1 MAFRKESLE
10 SFALTTANRIE
21 AESRMNGER
30 LRTNNSVTLRKRV
43 RNANDN
49 DRLGVFSP
57 ITGAWTSD
65 LNTNG
70 IYSLNIT
77 TPTVRTNTS
86 AMITA
91 NVKIDIQP
99 RFIKDSTAQM
109 AADVADAVIE
119 QKNRLQWTT
128 QLEELI
134 ALEQQIGPGVFIRVN
149 HNPNVRRKHVV
160 PEFEDQ
166 DVEMPG
172 TAICSEC
179 GEETPVNGELDE
191 MSVACGACGT
201 MAVIEKM
208 PTNVAVPVPTGLREF
223 TTGDTQTKI
232 IPFFEIRCDLGGT
245 QGGDLTKAKWFE
257 HHYIASLDEL
267 QVEYPEA
274 ADKIQGANTAGNM
287 SYPLQW
293 QQALKHGNIIPIDT
307 SSATWVVEQREVRDI
322 FLTPAMY
329 LNVEMTSPFTLAD
342 DKGKE
347 RFSVEAGQTLADA
360 KIEGKVPD
368 EPLVLCFR
376 MVGTTL
382 IDVFPCDF
390 REEFTYVT
398 FMADPSTFWGLFLTD
413 LSIMQD
419 IVNQMLTLQMYH
431 IKRNA
436 ITSIIY
442 NSSAFD
448 PDAFKKDLIPTA
460 DTLPPDVPI
469 GNTFSIVPALRMSGE
484 PMEMLQA
491 VMAMKSDVTLT
502 TPALMGQA
510 QPNEPYH
517 AQLLQRQSALGLL
530 APASISKATAKVHW
544 AKQQLKLVQKYWTDE
559 DTAEYLKLNG
569 GWTDDHIEA
578 FVNCDFDNDLLISY
592 AQGSEIPQSQ
602 VEREVKLQKML
613 SDMMGLAQAMPEL
626 IKPEMLNEVFLELTQ
641 VSGLDIDFNNTESD
655 NRLAEARYDKILEFV
670 ETAPEEVEIGGQMMP
685 SSEPQV
691 AQLAAQMFL
700 SQPDMQPQIWEGH
713 QTQVEYY
720 ADKLRNECAKE
731 VPNNLLITVL
741 NGIIMLHLQSQVKL
755 GQLQTGMQMEIQAPA
770 MQAQEQQQQQQMQLE
785 AAKGEDEAAQADA
798 EKQQAQA
805 DAQAQRDHELQLKT
819 MDMAGRQAEREHKS
833 SQESDERMTRLG

>member
-1 MAFRKESLE
+1 MAFRKLTLE
-10 SFALTTANRIE
+10 SFIRDTALRIE
-21 AESRMNGER
+21 DESRMNGER

-43 RNANDN
+43 RNASDN

-57 ITGAWTSD
+57 MTGAWTAD

-91 NVKIDIQP
+91 TVKIDVQP
-99 RFIKDSTAQM
+99 RFIKESKSKM
-109 AADVADAVIE
+109 AADVAAAIIE
-119 QKNRLQWTT
+119 QKDREQWTT

-134 ALEQQIGPGVFIRVN
+134 ALEQQLGPGVFIRTN

-172 TAICSEC
+172 KAICSEC
-179 GEETPVNGELDE
+179 GEESPVSGDIGDE
-191 MSVACGACGT
+191 MSVPCASCGH

-208 PTNVAVPVPTGLREF
+208 PTNASVPVPTGLREF
-223 TTGDTQTKI
+223 TTGDTQTRA
-232 IPFFEIRCDLGGT
+232 IPFFEIRCDLRET
-245 QGGDLTKAKWFE
+245 QGGDLARAKWFE

-274 ADKIQGANTAGNM
+274 ADKIKGANSAGNM

-293 QQALKHGNIIPIDT
+293 QMALKHGNIIPVDT
-307 SSATWVVEQREVRDI
+307 ASARSVVENREVRDI

-329 LNVEMTSPFTLAD
+329 LNVEMTMPFAFSD
-342 DKGKE
+342 AEGKS
-347 RFSVEAGQTLADA
+347 RFSVEAGETLAECKVD
-360 KIEGKVPD
+360 GKKVE
-368 EPLVLCFR
+368 EPPVLCFR
-376 MVGTTL
+376 LVGMEL
-382 IDVFPCDF
+382 IDVFLCDF
-390 REEFTYVT
+390 REEFAYVT

-442 NSSAFD
+442 NSQAFD

-469 GNTFSIVPALRMSGE
+469 GNTYGIVPALRMSGE
-484 PMEMLQA
+484 PMQMLEA
-491 VMAMKSDVTLT
+491 IMAMKADVSLT
-502 TPALMGQA
+502 TPAMMGQT

-517 AQLLQRQSALGLL
+517 AQLLQRQSSLGLL

-544 AKQQLKLVQKYWTDE
+544 AKQQLRLAKQFWTDE

-569 GWTDDHIEA
+569 EWTDDHIDA
-578 FVNCDFDNDLLISY
+578 FLDCDFDNDLLIEY
-592 AQGSEIPQSQ
+592 AEGSEIPQSL

-613 SDMMGLAQAMPEL
+613 SDMMSLAQIAPQL
-626 IKPEMLNEVFLELTQ
+626 IKPDMLGEVFTQLTQ
-641 VSGLDIDFNNTESD
+641 VSGLDVDFNNNESD
-655 NRLAEARYDKILEFV
+655 LRLAEARYDKIQEAV
-670 ETAPEEVEIGGQMMP
+670 EHASEEAQTPNPQANMMM
-685 SSEPQV
+685 
-691 AQLAAQMFL
+691 AQQFLA
-700 SQPDMQPQIWEGH
+700 QPDMQPQIWEGH
-713 QTQVEYY
+713 ATQIEYY
-720 ADKLRNECAKE
+720 SDKLRNECAKE
-731 VPNNLLITVL
+731 SPSFLLIAIL
-741 NGIIMLHLQSQVKL
+741 NGIIMLHLQAQTQL
-755 GQLQTGMQMEIQAPA
+755 GQMQTGMSMAIQAPA
-770 MQAQEQQQQQQMQLE
+770 MQAAQEQQGQQQQLE
-785 AAKGEDEAAQADA
+785 AAQAADEDAKANQDRDAAREEANAG
-798 EKQQAQA
+798 
-805 DAQAQRDHELQLKT
+805 RNHELQMKT
-819 MDMAGRQAEREHKS
+819 MDMANAQMDRDHKEALAK
-833 SQESDERMTRLG
+833 QQKKAAVK

>member
-1 MAFRKESLE
+1 
-10 SFALTTANRIE
+10 
-21 AESRMNGER
+21 MNGER

-57 ITGAWTSD
+57 MTGSWTAD

-99 RFIKDSTAQM
+99 RFIKDTQGQM

-128 QLEELI
+128 QLEEYI
-134 ALEQQIGPGVFIRVN
+134 ALEQQIGPGVFVRTN
-149 HNPNVRRKHVV
+149 HNPNVRRRHVV
-160 PEFEDQ
+160 PEFEDEE
-166 DVEMPG
+166 VELPG
-172 TAICSEC
+172 KAICSQC
-179 GEETPVNGELDE
+179 GEETPVVGELE
-191 MSVACGACGT
+191 ELSMPCGACGA
-201 MAVIEKM
+201 MAVIETM
-208 PTNVAVPVPTGLREF
+208 PTNAMVPVPTGLQEF
-223 TTGDTQTKI
+223 TTGDTQTTA
-232 IPFFEIRCDLGGT
+232 IPFFEVRIDLRET
-245 QGGDLTKAKWFE
+245 QGGNIEKAKWFE

-267 QVEYPEA
+267 QLEYPESA
-274 ADKIQGANTAGNM
+274 EAIKGANTAGNM

-293 QQALKHGNIIPIDT
+293 QQALKHGNIIPSDT
-307 SSATWVVEQREVRDI
+307 SSATWVIEQREVRDI

-329 LNVEMTSPFTLAD
+329 LNVEMTSPFEFSDT
-342 DKGKE
+342 KGKT
-347 RFSVEAGQTLADA
+347 RFSVQAGQTLADA
-360 KIEGKVPD
+360 KFEGKKFD
-368 EPLVLCFR
+368 EPQVLCFR
-376 MVGTTL
+376 VVGTTL

-390 REEFTYVT
+390 RNEFAYVT
-398 FMADPSTFWGLFLTD
+398 FLADPSTFWGLFLTD

-469 GNTFSIVPALRMSGE
+469 GNTYGIVPALRMSGE

-517 AQLLQRQSALGLL
+517 AQLLQRQSSLGLL
-530 APASISKATAKVHW
+530 APASISKASAKVHW
-544 AKQQLKLVQKYWTDE
+544 AKQQLKLVQAYWTDE

-569 GWTDDHIEA
+569 EWTDDHIQA
-578 FVNCDFDNDLLISY
+578 FLKCDFENDLLISY

-613 SDMMGLAQAMPEL
+613 SDMMALAQASPEL

-655 NRLAEARYDKILEFV
+655 LRLAEARYDKILEAV
-670 ETAPEEVEIGGQMMP
+670 EHAPEEVEVMPGQAMP
-685 SSEPQV
+685 ISDPRV
-691 AQLAAQMFL
+691 AGALAQQLL
-700 SQPDMQPQIWEGH
+700 SQPDLQPMMWEGH
-713 QTQVEYY
+713 ATQVEYY
-720 ADKLRNECAKE
+720 ADKLRNECARE
-731 VPNNLLITVL
+731 APNFLLIACV
-741 NGIIMLHLQSQVKL
+741 NGMIMLHLQAQVQL
-755 GQLQTGMQMEIQAPA
+755 GQMQTGMAMEVQAPA
-770 MQAQEQQQQQQMQLE
+770 MQMQQEQQQL
-785 AAKGEDEAAQADA
+785 AAGAEEDAAAEEKAMAQAAGA
-798 EKQQAQA
+798 EEH
-805 DAQAQRDHELQLKT
+805 QRAVELKT
-819 MDMAGRQAEREHKS
+819 MDMADRQLDRDHQRVLAEKKN
-833 SQESDERMTRLG
+833 DTK